1 MRVESGEF
9 RYALLGKAF
18 IEIFNKTVSI
28 TIKQRGTVQ
37 KGIIDRL
44 IWIIHRKRHSLKRT
58 RYASP
63 RRHGR
68 FIGMLDWQIG
78 DGDYKQLRSCWQD
91 S

>member
-1 MRVESGEF
+1 MENGELRVLVCFAWQSF
-9 RYALLGKAF
+9 KR
-18 IEIFNKTVSI
+18 FNK
-28 TIKQRGTVQ
+28 RGTVQ

-63 RRHGR
+63 RRYGR
-68 FIGMLDWQIG
+68 FIGMLDGQIG